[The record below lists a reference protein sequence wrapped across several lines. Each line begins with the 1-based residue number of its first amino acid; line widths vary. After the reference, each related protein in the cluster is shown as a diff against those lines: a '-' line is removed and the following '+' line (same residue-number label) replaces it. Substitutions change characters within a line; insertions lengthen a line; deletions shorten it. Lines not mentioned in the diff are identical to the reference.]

1 MKKLIASAF
10 GAFAVVFGASAQ
22 YNNATLTGVEAKAD
36 LKKPATIE
44 KVTTDQ
50 LNGGN
55 LNFGQIVIS
64 ESAATVALVPT
75 VDGTDNAAITATPT
89 GCTLLTGIAKSSAA
103 FKITGVK
110 NSAYTIS
117 CSAASLNNGTT
128 TLTVDTWKTSLAS
141 NAMTGNLG
149 TSTEKTLFLGGTLNI
164 PANATQGAYTG
175 TFDVTVQYQ

>member
-10 GAFAVVFGASAQ
+10 AVFAVVFAASAQ
-22 YNNATLTGVEAKAD
+22 YNSATVTGISASAD

-44 KVTTDQ
+44 KVTTGQ

-64 ESAATVALVPT
+64 EAAATVALVPN
-75 VDGTDNAAITATPT
+75 VDGANNAAFAATPT
-89 GCTLLTGIAKSSAA
+89 GCTLLTGIDKSSAA

-117 CSAASLNNGTT
+117 CSTANLGNGST
-128 TLTVDTWKTSLAS
+128 TLTVTNWKTSLAS

-149 TSTEKTLFLGGTLNI
+149 SSTEKTLFLGGTLNI
-164 PANATQGAYTG
+164 PVNATLGAYTG